1 MNGNTDYVLPH
12 RDTKA
17 VVGNRTAHP
26 GSRSGQWAS
35 LHDRRNNNFIGGQH
49 RVMTTHSFNSPSIS
63 STAVSGDVS
72 GTKRMTNCV
81 VANNHRS
88 NSQQDVA
95 DVETIYMAETK
106 VTKDADMA
114 STTSSLDLPNGHAAG
129 AGAATNG
136 WPSVKPVRAYECKSL
151 SSTSSS
157 ELSSSPMSDLSKPV
171 LCIPPPPPT
180 DNEGNYQNGHNRD
193 DGLSSSCSDKDPVPQ
208 SKNVVNRSERIDVS
222 KPVPTVEDAASIR
235 LKYVEAALRRRPQR
249 PKNHIIDDAIPR
261 MQEVNKKHMKHSPD
275 CHKTSTLKARNSS
288 SVLLRQRSRSV
299 SPDERGGRRGK
310 SLRKRNSSP
319 ATGDKDCRC
328 WANVKGGSSTDD
340 TGFVGFT
347 ELDPDVVEKE
357 LHDTEVLIEKTNAIA
372 ACLECCDDDN
382 VALLQSIGR
391 HECETG
397 HGDTSEISSEVTLN
411 FADVQT
417 VSCEEVRDMLNCK
430 IPTGDDVAPA
440 ENKTAKSVTKNNM
453 DTKEKSQG
461 NTTKDTKIEKSAIL
475 VIMSEMPQ
483 TDDAEWTECTEIIAT
498 RNIKT
503 TTAVV
508 ANESVV
514 STEMK
519 VADCSVQCDLRKEVS
534 GDVEGDA
541 EVTFRPSTPREQR
554 RGTRSAR
561 PKMPVIVEDVMRMS
575 DPEDDF
581 TESSSAASSLRKP
594 VSGGDDKTCSENSLE
609 GQVKNDGEGS
619 SETSPKS
626 LLDMLHK
633 KYYPGQY
640 KGRDKVKSA
649 ESLCSKDPSSPNM
662 TSHHC
667 STRGICHASGAH
679 SAENILKAVT
689 PSDERKLPPMEPLV
703 SMLPT
708 PLVGV
713 CDKNAGKQMAPQQP
727 VTLPRARSVS
737 PRLTS
742 MSPRLPFLSQRER
755 SMSPK
760 EGQDSPDMR
769 RCHLCQEVSLMLP
782 VTRLHIFAAC
792 SLCLFPCLCPCPCPC
807 LCLCL
812 SIIPLTKV
820 FARFLCFLTSKFS

>member
-1 MNGNTDYVLPH
+1 MNGSTDYVLPH
-12 RDTKA
+12 QDTKV
-17 VVGNRTAHP
+17 VVGNRTVHL

-35 LHDRRNNNFIGGQH
+35 LHDRRNNNFIGGQR
-49 RVMTTHSFNSPSIS
+49 RVMTTHCFNSPSIS
-63 STAVSGDVS
+63 SKTVSGDVS
-72 GTKRMTNCV
+72 STKTMTNCV
-81 VANNHRS
+81 MKNNHRS
-88 NSQQDVA
+88 NSQPDMA
-95 DVETIYMAETK
+95 DVETIYTAETK
-106 VTKDADMA
+106 VTKDVKMA
-114 STTSSLDLPNGHAAG
+114 NTTSSSLDLPNGHAAG
-129 AGAATNG
+129 AATNG
-136 WPSVKPVRAYECKSL
+136 WPSVQPVRAYECKSL

-157 ELSSSPMSDLSKPV
+157 ELSSLPMSDLSKPV

-180 DNEGNYQNGHNRD
+180 DNEGNYQNGHNHD
-193 DGLSSSCSDKDPVPQ
+193 DRLSRSCSDKGPIAQ

-222 KPVPTVEDAASIR
+222 KSVPTTEDAASIR
-235 LKYVEAALRRRPQR
+235 LKYVEAALRSRPQR

-261 MQEVNKKHMKHSPD
+261 MQEVNEKHMKHSPD
-275 CHKTSTLKARNSS
+275 CRKMSTLKVWNSS
-288 SVLLRQRSRSV
+288 SILLRQRSRSV
-299 SPDERGGRRGK
+299 SPDERGARRGN
-310 SLRKRNSSP
+310 SLRKRNSS
-319 ATGDKDCRC
+319 AVTGDKDCQC
-328 WANVKGGSSTDD
+328 WTNDTGGSSTDD

-391 HECETG
+391 HECDTG
-397 HGDTSEISSEVTLN
+397 HGDMSEISSEVKLN

-417 VSCEEVRDMLNCK
+417 VSCEEVHDMLNCK
-430 IPTGDDVAPA
+430 IQTGNDVAPA
-440 ENKTAKSVTKNNM
+440 ENKTAKSVMKDKM
-453 DTKEKSQG
+453 DTMNKSQG
-461 NTTKDTKIEKSAIL
+461 NTKKDTKTEKSAIL

-483 TDDAEWTECTEIIAT
+483 TDDAEWTECTEIIVT

-534 GDVEGDA
+534 GDIEGDA

-554 RGTRSAR
+554 RCTRSAR

-609 GQVKNDGEGS
+609 GQVKNDGES
-619 SETSPKS
+619 SSKASPKS

-633 KYYPGQY
+633 KYYPSQY

-649 ESLCSKDPSSPNM
+649 ESLCSKDPSSPDM

-667 STRGICHASGAH
+667 STRGSCHASGAH

-689 PSDERKLPPMEPLV
+689 PSDERKLPLMEPLV

-708 PLVGV
+708 PLVGL
-713 CDKNAGKQMAPQQP
+713 CDKNAGKQMAPQQSL
-727 VTLPRARSVS
+727 TLPRARSVS
-737 PRLTS
+737 PRLPSMSPRLPS

-782 VTRLHIFAAC
+782 VTHWVL
-792 SLCLFPCLCPCPCPC
+792 
-807 LCLCL
+807 
-812 SIIPLTKV
+812 
-820 FARFLCFLTSKFS
+820 